1 MYDAMDIAEYVL
13 DYCEN
18 IVKKPITN
26 LQLQK
31 FLYYI
36 QGEFLKNTKKPI
48 FDNAIEAWQYG
59 PVIPEV
65 YFWFNKFM
73 SSPITGI
80 KTSKELCLTDKE
92 KEIIKNVISKNI
104 NLNPWELV
112 EKTHNETPWM
122 QNYVENLNLEIGIED
137 LKSFFCEDK

>member
-18 IVKKPITN
+18 ELKKPITN

-36 QGEFLKNTKKPI
+36 QGAFIRDTNKTI

-59 PVIPEV
+59 PVVPEV
-65 YFWFNKFM
+65 YFWFSKFM

-80 KTSKELCLTDKE
+80 KTSDNLNLTDKE
-92 KEIIKNVISKNI
+92 KEIIKKVISENI
-104 NLNPWELV
+104 DLGPWELV
-112 EKTHNETPWM
+112 DKTHKESPWLK
-122 QNYVENLNLEIGIED
+122 NYVENLNLKIGIED
-137 LKSFFCEDK
+137 LKNFFCEDK